1 MTRFLVLFGAL
12 LLIALLLMAGMLAQ
26 NGYSLMDPAM
36 TPMVFAAVLVAGYVS
51 WRING
56 ILKRR
61 DQSRGAS
68 LDKTGGKSGGI
79 FSSKPS
85 AAQSARA
92 ARVAARRKKLI
103 SEGED
108 FYKINSILA
117 KNEVTL
123 KKIMQLNCQPKAVC
137 MDRDSS
143 VNLLCQAFE
152 LTEAE
157 ALECYGMTK
166 LPVVDE
172 TFNTQ
177 STMYNR
183 LQFVEF

>member
-92 ARVAARRKKLI
+92 KGRV
-103 SEGED
+103 G
-108 FYKINSILA
+108 
-117 KNEVTL
+117 T
-123 KKIMQLNCQPKAVC
+123 
-137 MDRDSS
+137 
-143 VNLLCQAFE
+143 
-152 LTEAE
+152 T
-157 ALECYGMTK
+157 
-166 LPVVDE
+166 
-172 TFNTQ
+172 
-177 STMYNR
+177 
-183 LQFVEF
+183 

>member
-103 SEGED
+103 SEG
-108 FYKINSILA
+108 KL
-117 KNEVTL
+117 
-123 KKIMQLNCQPKAVC
+123 
-137 MDRDSS
+137 
-143 VNLLCQAFE
+143 
-152 LTEAE
+152 EAE
-157 ALECYGMTK
+157 PEPETK
-166 LPVVDE
+166 PETDE
-172 TFNTQ
+172 APPERVSQ
-177 STMYNR
+177 ASPIKDRMAAR
-183 LQFVEF
+183 AERVRRAKEQGKL

>member
-103 SEGED
+103 SEGNQGSDGCPGRTGQASEGTGEALGA
-108 FYKINSILA
+108 FLRLLA
-117 KNEVTL
+117 GVASVVLTKGAFV
-123 KKIMQLNCQPKAVC
+123 PP
-137 MDRDSS
+137 RGSSSS
-143 VNLLCQAFE
+143 VSLSPRSAIRV
-152 LTEAE
+152 T
-157 ALECYGMTK
+157 
-166 LPVVDE
+166 
-172 TFNTQ
+172 
-177 STMYNR
+177 
-183 LQFVEF
+183 

>member
-61 DQSRGAS
+61 DQSRGTS

-103 SEGED
+103 SEG
-108 FYKINSILA
+108 KL
-117 KNEVTL
+117 
-123 KKIMQLNCQPKAVC
+123 
-137 MDRDSS
+137 
-143 VNLLCQAFE
+143 
-152 LTEAE
+152 EAE
-157 ALECYGMTK
+157 PEPEEKPETDEAPPERVSQASPIKDRMAARAERVRRAKEQGK
-166 LPVVDE
+166 L
-172 TFNTQ
+172 
-177 STMYNR
+177 
-183 LQFVEF
+183 

>member
-1 MTRFLVLFGAL
+1 
-12 LLIALLLMAGMLAQ
+12 
-26 NGYSLMDPAM
+26 
-36 TPMVFAAVLVAGYVS
+36 
-51 WRING
+51 
-56 ILKRR
+56 
-61 DQSRGAS
+61 
-68 LDKTGGKSGGI
+68 
-79 FSSKPS
+79 
-85 AAQSARA
+85 
-92 ARVAARRKKLI
+92 
-103 SEGED
+103 
-108 FYKINSILA
+108 
-117 KNEVTL
+117 
-123 KKIMQLNCQPKAVC
+123 MQLNCQPKAVC

-183 LQFVEF
+183 LQFVEFQELLIRAGIVRFKKIESLDHRYYQDLSLFGIIEKTIEIITDNQINENWISIAAHKQTEGTPSKPNANMVYII